1 MRMFLANL
9 LLAFGWAMMIAELS
23 LGGLMVGFFFG
34 YILLWFGQ
42 PLIGGSSYFDK
53 MRQIATFLLFFIK
66 EIVRANLRV
75 AWHVVTPSSFFKPGI
90 IALPLEPQSDFEAT
104 LLSNVLTL
112 TPGSFS
118 VDLSSDRR
126 VLYVHVMDVDDA
138 DRTRQ
143 QLKEEYEKPL
153 LEVLRS

>member
-1 MRMFLANL
+1 MRMFAANL
-9 LLAFGWAMMIAELS
+9 MLAFVWVLMIAEFS
-23 LGGLMVGFFFG
+23 FGGLIAGLFFG

-42 PLIGGSSYFDK
+42 PLIGGSNYFDK
-53 MRQIATFLLFFIK
+53 TRQVAKFLLFFTK
-66 EIVRANLRV
+66 EVVRANLRV

-90 IALPLEPQSDFEAT
+90 IALPLEPQTDFEAT
-104 LLSNVLTL
+104 LLSNVVTL

-138 DRTRQ
+138 DEMRQ
-143 QLKEEYEKPL
+143 QLKDQYEKPL

>member
-1 MRMFLANL
+1 MRTFVANL
-9 LLAFGWAMMIAELS
+9 LLAFGWVLMIAEFS
-23 LGGLMVGFFFG
+23 LAGLIVGFLFG
-34 YILLWFGQ
+34 YILLWFVQ
-42 PLIGGSSYFDK
+42 PLSGGSSYFGK
-53 MRQIATFLLFFIK
+53 TRQIVKFLLFFIK
-66 EIVRANLRV
+66 EVVRANLRV

-118 VDLSSDRR
+118 VDLSTDRR

-138 DRTRQ
+138 EQTRQ